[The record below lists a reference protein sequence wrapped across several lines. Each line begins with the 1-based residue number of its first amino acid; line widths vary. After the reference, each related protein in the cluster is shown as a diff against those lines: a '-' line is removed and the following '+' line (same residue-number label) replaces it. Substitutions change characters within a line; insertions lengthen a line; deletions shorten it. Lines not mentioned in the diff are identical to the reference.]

1 MSYTVA
7 VMGAT
12 GNVGRE
18 VLNIMSERNFPVDEV
33 IALASERS
41 VGTEISYGEDEVLK
55 VENLA
60 TFDFEG
66 VDIVLSSPGASVS
79 AKFSPKAVAAGAV
92 VIDNTSHYRMD
103 PEVPLV
109 VPEVNPQAI
118 GSFKK

>member
-92 VIDNTSHYRMD
+92 VIDNTSHYS
-103 PEVPLV
+103 
-109 VPEVNPQAI
+109 N
-118 GSFKK
+118 F